1 MIISASRRTDIP
13 ALYSKW
19 FMNRVRAGWCAVAN
33 PMNAKQISHVSL
45 KPQDVDVIVFWSKNP
60 APMLEHL
67 SELDQL
73 GFRYYF
79 QVSLNDYPPELEPN
93 IPSFDDRLETFL
105 ELSRRVGP
113 FRVIWRFDPIIISNI
128 TSADYIRQKF
138 ECISHELQGSTHRV
152 IVSIVD
158 FYQKTERRLAAL
170 EKLGYVFDRE
180 AAYSSRIDGLLKD
193 IADTAKNRDLE
204 IYSCAEDRDYSNL
217 GIPPGGC
224 IDDKIIQRL
233 WSTNLRYTK
242 DPSQRQCCLCTVSK
256 DIGIN
261 DTCIHG
267 CPYCYSTRSLEIAER
282 RYNEHD
288 PNSPVLWGDLKYFSS
303 MVDKSSP
310 QLQLPL

>member
-19 FMNRVRAGWCAVAN
+19 FMNRVRAGWCAVVN

-242 DPSQRQCCLCTVSK
+242 DPSQRKCCLCTVSK